1 MGSKRNNFKVMRK
14 ARNLKTKQMSEHM
27 RKINLA
33 RRIERERN
41 QADQAVLDI
50 QSKSNKHKDQS
61 DANKFKT
68 LRNNTVRVSTYTEV
82 IKLVIKSFFRIKC
95 KVTMRKLST
104 SDKRLD
110 KLLEVSKRSMR
121 AIMIV

>member
-61 DANKFKT
+61 GAKKFKT
-68 LRNNTVRVSTYTEV
+68 LRNNAVRVST
-82 IKLVIKSFFRIKC
+82 
-95 KVTMRKLST
+95 
-104 SDKRLD
+104 
-110 KLLEVSKRSMR
+110 
-121 AIMIV
+121 